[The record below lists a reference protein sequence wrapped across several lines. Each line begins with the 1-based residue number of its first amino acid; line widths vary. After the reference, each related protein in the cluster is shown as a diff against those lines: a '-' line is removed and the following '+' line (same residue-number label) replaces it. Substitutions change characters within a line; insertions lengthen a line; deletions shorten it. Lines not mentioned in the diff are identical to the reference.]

1 MVWSQLWL
9 SEEGSMRSIGVR
21 ELKEQATRILR
32 RVREKGEEVQVTYR
46 GRPVARLIPVSGPR
60 SSTRERAAVWSDLD
74 RLAVEIGARWPV
86 GLKAA
91 EAVREGRREL

>member
-1 MVWSQLWL
+1 VTTIVAI
-9 SEEGSMRSIGVR
+9 EEESMRSIGVR